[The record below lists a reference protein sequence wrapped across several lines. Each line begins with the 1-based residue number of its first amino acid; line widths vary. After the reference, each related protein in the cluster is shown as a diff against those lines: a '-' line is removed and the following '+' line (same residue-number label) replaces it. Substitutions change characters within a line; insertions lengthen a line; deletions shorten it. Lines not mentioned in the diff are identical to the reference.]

1 MIKVIL
7 SGCGGYMGNVVTGL
21 IESDTEMSIAAG
33 IDKFTAEGKKYPV
46 YASFAECGESA
57 DVIIDFSHPSVLE
70 DMLTFAVNK
79 KCALVL
85 AVTGYTGEQNEKILE
100 ASKHIPV
107 FQSGSMS
114 MGINLMKTLI
124 KKAAE
129 ALGDDFDIEIIER
142 HHNRKLDAPSGTALL
157 LADALNETFE
167 EKKDYNCTRY
177 GKDAKRKKSEIGIH
191 AVRGGTIVGEHEVI
205 FAGLDEI
212 IEIKHTSLS
221 RNIFAAGAI
230 RAAKYIYG
238 KEPGYYNMDDML

>member
-1 MIKVIL
+1 MINIML

-21 IESDTEMSIAAG
+21 IENDSEMNITVG
-33 IDKFTAEGKKYPV
+33 IDKFTTEGRKYPV
-46 YASFAECGESA
+46 YSSFSECRESA
-57 DVIIDFSHPSVLE
+57 DVIIDFSHPSVLN
-70 DMLTFAVNK
+70 DMLEFAVSK

-85 AVTGYTGEQNEKILE
+85 AVTGYTDEQNEKILM
-100 ASKHIPV
+100 ASSEIPI

-124 KKAAE
+124 KKAAS

-142 HHNRKLDAPSGTALL
+142 HHSRKLDAPSGTALL

-167 EKKDYNCTRY
+167 EKKEYNCTRC

-230 RAAKYIYG
+230 RAAKFICA
-238 KEPGYYNMDDML
+238 KEPGHYNMDDML